1 MANRLGMVH
10 GLTTHDKY
18 DIALFINEKEKA
30 RWSDLQ
36 KEFVDKDSER
46 HISRQT
52 LSKFL
57 KDLREDGI
65 VTKTV
70 DAKFLALTHII
81 RPIYKV
87 TKNGKKRL
95 QKIAD
100 RKEIY
105 TFLETATP
113 AEIAKLQEEIAQLK
127 KN

>member
-1 MANRLGMVH
+1 MVS
-10 GLTTHDKY
+10 GLTTTDRY
-18 DIALFINEKEKA
+18 DIALFIDEKGKA

-36 KEFVDKDSER
+36 KEFVDNKSER

-52 LSKFL
+52 LSNYL
-57 KDLREDGI
+57 KELREDGI
-65 VTKTV
+65 ITKTI

-105 TFLETATP
+105 NFIETATP
-113 AEIAKLQEEIAQLK
+113 EEITKLQEEITRLK
-127 KN
+127 QT